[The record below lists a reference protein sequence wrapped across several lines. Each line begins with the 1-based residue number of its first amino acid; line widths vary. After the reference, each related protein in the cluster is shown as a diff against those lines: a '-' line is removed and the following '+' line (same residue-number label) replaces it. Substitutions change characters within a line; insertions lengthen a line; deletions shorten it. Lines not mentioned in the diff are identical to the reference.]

1 MEFMSRIWNACDS
14 RQYLVLGNAMAKLF
28 KKDEKFF
35 KIFGQMTVY
44 ILEAAEILG
53 NHGAQSGG

>member
-1 MEFMSRIWNACDS
+1 
-14 RQYLVLGNAMAKLF
+14 MAKIF
-28 KKDEKFF
+28 KKKDERFL

-53 NHGAQSGG
+53 TMVRHPEEDLVSPCFEDQGP